1 MSSLTNH
8 ARADRR
14 PDIDWLRVLAVLLLV
29 PFHTARIFD
38 VWDPFYAKNA
48 ELSLPLSYLVAFLNP
63 WHMPLLF
70 VLAGM
75 STWFALR
82 RRSGGQYLGERLRRL
97 LVPLLFGVLVVVP
110 PQAYYGLLTHSAY
123 GGSYLEF
130 WPSFFVV
137 HPEDMS
143 GYYGTFTPGH
153 LWFILFLFAF
163 SLAAL
168 PLFLRWRTGRPEVA
182 ALARVGEPAGAIFL
196 LALPLA
202 VTDAMPDLGGKV
214 APFYFLLFV
223 YGYLLVASPRLQQ
236 AIDRHAWWAFG
247 LGLVTMTASLLATAA
262 AFHPAPGSVGALLLH
277 GLRAFNGWLWVVAA
291 LGLGRRY
298 LSTSSRF
305 LRYASEASYPF
316 YILHQTVIVIVGFY
330 VVQWD
335 APVAIKYGVILAAA
349 TLGTV
354 ALYEVMV
361 RRVGLLRV
369 LFGLKLD
376 RGVGRPGP
384 ARRLDAAARP
394 FLG

>member
-1 MSSLTNH
+1 VP
-8 ARADRR
+8 DRR
-14 PDIDWLRVLAVLLLV
+14 PDIDWLRILAVVLLV
-29 PFHTARIFD
+29 PFHAARIFD

-82 RRSGGQYLGERLRRL
+82 RRTGVQYLRERVHRL

-110 PQAYYGLLTHSAY
+110 PQAYYGLLTHSTY
-123 GGSYLEF
+123 SGSYVDF
-130 WPSFFVV
+130 WPSFFLV
-137 HPEDMS
+137 HPGDMS

-163 SLAAL
+163 SLAGL
-168 PLFLRWRTGRPEVA
+168 PLFVRWRTGRPELDV
-182 ALARVGEPAGAIFL
+182 LARLGQPAGAIFL
-196 LALPLA
+196 PALPLA
-202 VTDAMPDLGGKV
+202 VTDAMPDLGGKI

-223 YGYLLVASPRLQQ
+223 YGYLLVANPRLQQ
-236 AIDRHAWWAFG
+236 AIERHAWWAFG
-247 LGLVTMTASLLATAA
+247 LGLVTMTVSLLATAA
-262 AFHPAPGSVGALLLH
+262 AFHPAPGSVGALLVH
-277 GLRAFNGWLWVVAA
+277 GVRAFNCWFWVVGV

-298 LSTSSRF
+298 LSASSRF

-316 YILHQTVIVIVGFY
+316 YILHQTVIVVVGFY

-335 APVAIKYGVILAAA
+335 APVASKYGVILAAA
-349 TLGTV
+349 TVSTL
-354 ALYEVMV
+354 ALYDVVV
-361 RRVGLLRV
+361 RRVALLRV

-376 RGVGRPGP
+376 RGVGWP
-384 ARRLDAAARP
+384 APAKRLDAAARS